1 MEKKELSFI
10 EKFSAAGK
18 ELGKALVESNKEA
31 MIMIATSEV
40 NDEVRFFVSIK
51 GKSCKLS
58 TLLACVAIKDNGFKE
73 ILTNAIMVV

>member
-10 EKFSAAGK
+10 EKFAAAGK
-18 ELGKALVESNKEA
+18 ELGKAMVESNKDT
-31 MIMIATSEV
+31 MIMIATSEG
-40 NDEVRFFVSIK
+40 NDEVRFSVTIK
-51 GKSCKLS
+51 GKSCELS